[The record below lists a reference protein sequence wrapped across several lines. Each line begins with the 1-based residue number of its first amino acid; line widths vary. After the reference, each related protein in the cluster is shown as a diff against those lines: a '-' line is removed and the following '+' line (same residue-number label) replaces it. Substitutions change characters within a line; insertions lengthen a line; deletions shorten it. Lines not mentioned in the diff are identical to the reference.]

1 MENTVNKMMF
11 EPTTLDDEKLNILI
25 AKLEFKNKYE
35 LPNFVIP
42 KTCPSKSGLTKR
54 IKKIGKELFKHCAK
68 LTNITI
74 PDTIEEIAQQAF
86 FYCENLQK
94 IDIPSSVKII
104 GTASFSDCKKLT
116 TVILQEG
123 LKEIKAYAFAN
134 CPNLKNIIIPDSV
147 LKIDDH
153 AFEGIEHIKYNGNA
167 FDNGNH
173 WGAKNYNT
181 EF

>member
-1 MENTVNKMMF
+1 MDNGFNKIIF

-35 LPNFVIP
+35 LPNFIIP
-42 KTCPSKSGLTKR
+42 DTCPSKSGITKR
-54 IKKIGKELFKHCAK
+54 INKIGKELFKNCVK

-74 PDTIEEIAQQAF
+74 PDTIEEIAQLAF
-86 FYCENLQK
+86 FHCENLQK

-116 TVILQEG
+116 TVILQES

-134 CPNLKNIIIPDSV
+134 CPNIKNINVPNSV
-147 LKIDDH
+147 IKIDDH
-153 AFEGIEHIKYNGNA
+153 AFEGIDHIYYKGTA
-167 FDNGNH
+167 EGSP
-173 WGAKNYNT
+173 WGAKNHNK